1 MIRTGIIGS
10 EQIWQGYVESIN
22 NIGELRLV
30 GFFDPAADSTIRELS
45 GVKPFAESDSLLH
58 EVDAVIAL
66 SPMSSA
72 EHIENYVRNSKH
84 VLFEPV
90 QLFSKSEASR
100 LMNMID
106 EADVKVQP
114 GFDKRYNMVFR
125 AVRPF
130 IKNPRIIV
138 SNHFVQY
145 DVKTRNTSVL
155 IDILLNDIDLVLSLV
170 NSEIKSISATGVS
183 INNTSPDTINARI
196 EFNNKCVAQFN
207 AGRVALEEK
216 NEITFYHNNNYV
228 YANLSANSAML
239 VRKNAPFTDLGLF
252 SSLKGELQCEPILIP
267 STDEKYSSIK
277 AFASA
282 IVKNTSPEVNL
293 ESMMR
298 TFSAAQIIAEKLKL
312 VSH

>member
-1 MIRTGIIGS
+1 MIRTGIVGS
-10 EQIWQGYVESIN
+10 EQIWHDYIDSIN

-30 GFFDPAADSTIRELS
+30 GFFDPAS
-45 GVKPFAESDSLLH
+45 GGNQNETLGLKPFSESESLLH

-72 EHIENYVRNSKH
+72 EHIENYVKNSKH

-90 QLFSKSEASR
+90 QLFSKTEASR
-100 LMNMID
+100 LMNIID

-114 GFDKRYNMVFR
+114 GFDKRYNIVFR
-125 AVRPF
+125 AVKPF

-145 DVKTRNTSVL
+145 HAGLKSASVL

-170 NSEIKSISATGVS
+170 NSEIKSIAATAVS

-207 AGRVALEEK
+207 AGRVALENK
-216 NEITFYHNNNYV
+216 NEIIFYHNNNYV
-228 YANLSANSAML
+228 YSDLLANNAFL
-239 VRKNAPFTDLGLF
+239 VKKHAPYSELGLF
-252 SSLKGELQCEPILIP
+252 SSMKGDLICEPILIP
-267 STDEKYSSIK
+267 STDEKYNSIK

-282 IVKNTSPEVNL
+282 IVTNTVPEVNL

-298 TFSAAQIIAEKLKL
+298 TFSVAQIIAEKLKL
-312 VSH
+312 VTH